1 MGNFKDCQCKCRDNK
16 HDGEVNLPTNKTNIK
31 EINNGNNNDYNK
43 NLKTLFKRNP
53 NQITDD
59 NENKNEKEKENNI
72 FKEKDEYF
80 DGISEIQLNDIENT
94 NNNDNQKMSEN
105 TNKRKKIKS
114 NNDLIN
120 NDNSDNK
127 KNIKFKTFDNDESF
141 QKEKNNINRQKT
153 FFENTYKNFKQDKN
167 QKITYDFNRT
177 KTTTTKDFQRRK
189 NFNKEINNTNNSI
202 NEKDS
207 SYFSQ
212 FSEFNTSTCKD
223 FLDKYHLICTQ
234 STTKIGISKIIN
246 HINLIN
252 NDSNDVL
259 FHSNLNRV
267 QLSGDRIINKKYI
280 GRFLLSTKKEI
291 RIFSSKEKFITL
303 QNPIQIFSYNEMK
316 RSCMVEFD
324 LGKKN
329 IGFDTTNDK
338 NSIFHFM
345 IYFENE
351 TFEVFS
357 GEHKIVEKWITLIN
371 YLIDNQFEINN

>member
-1 MGNFKDCQCKCRDNK
+1 MGNFKDCKCKCKDNK
-16 HDGEVNLPTNKTNIK
+16 QEGEVNLPTNKTNIK
-31 EINNGNNNDYNK
+31 EIQNENNNNDYNK

-59 NENKNEKEKENNI
+59 NENKNEKENNPY
-72 FKEKDEYF
+72 KDKDEYF
-80 DGISEIQLNDIENT
+80 DGISEIQLNDIDNM
-94 NNNDNQKMSEN
+94 NNNDYQKMSVKTE
-105 TNKRKKIKS
+105 KKIRLKS
-114 NNDLIN
+114 NKDIIN
-120 NDNSDNK
+120 KNNSYNK
-127 KNIKFKTFDNDESF
+127 KKINFKTFEENSF
-141 QKEKNNINRQKT
+141 QKAKSNIKIQKT
-153 FFENTYKNFKQDKN
+153 FVENTHQNLNQDKN
-167 QKITYDFNRT
+167 QKNNFFFNRT
-177 KTTTTKDFQRRK
+177 KTTTTADLPRRVK
-189 NFNKEINNTNNSI
+189 FKKELNKSNNSI

-212 FSEFNTSTCKD
+212 FSEFNTSTCRD
-223 FLDKYHLICTQ
+223 FLEKYHLICTQ
-234 STTKIGISKIIN
+234 STTKIPISKIIN

-259 FHSNLNRV
+259 FHSDLNRV
-267 QLSGDRIINKKYI
+267 QLSGERIINKKYI

-291 RIFSSKEKFITL
+291 RLFASKEKYITL
-303 QNPIQIFSYNEMK
+303 QNPIQIFSYTDMK

-329 IGFDTTNDK
+329 DGFDTTNDK

>member
-1 MGNFKDCQCKCRDNK
+1 MGNLRDCQCKCKDNK
-16 HDGEVNLPTNKTNIK
+16 QEGEVNLPTNKTNVK
-31 EINNGNNNDYNK
+31 ELQNGNNNEYNK
-43 NLKTLFKRNP
+43 NLKTLFKRNQ

-59 NENKNEKEKENNI
+59 NENKNEKENNI
-72 FKEKDEYF
+72 FKDKDEYF
-80 DGISEIQLNDIENT
+80 DGISEIQLNDIDNI
-94 NNNDNQKMSEN
+94 NNNDNQKMSDK
-105 TNKRKKIKS
+105 TSRKKRMQS
-114 NNDLIN
+114 NKEIIN
-120 NDNSDNK
+120 KNNSYNK
-127 KNIKFKTFDNDESF
+127 KNINFKTFDDDSF
-141 QKEKNNINRQKT
+141 QKEKNDIKKQKT
-153 FFENTYKNFKQDKN
+153 FLENTYQNFKQDKN
-167 QKITYDFNRT
+167 QKVNFTFNRT
-177 KTTTTKDFQRRK
+177 KTTTTADILRK
-189 NFNKEINNTNNSI
+189 QKFKKELNKSNNSI

-223 FLDKYHLICTQ
+223 FLEKYHLICTQ
-234 STTKIGISKIIN
+234 STTKIPISKIIN
-246 HINLIN
+246 NMNLIN

-259 FHSNLNRV
+259 FHSDLNRV
-267 QLSGDRIINKKYI
+267 QLSGERIINKKYI

-291 RIFSSKEKFITL
+291 RLYASKEKYITL

-329 IGFDTTNDK
+329 NGFDTTNDK

-357 GEHKIVEKWITLIN
+357 GECKIVEKWVTLIN
-371 YLIDNQFEINN
+371 YLIDNQFEIN

>member
-1 MGNFKDCQCKCRDNK
+1 MSEKTEKKNRVKSNKD
-16 HDGEVNLPTNKTNIK
+16 I
-31 EINNGNNNDYNK
+31 INK
-43 NLKTLFKRNP
+43 NNSYSK
-53 NQITDD
+53 
-59 NENKNEKEKENNI
+59 
-72 FKEKDEYF
+72 
-80 DGISEIQLNDIENT
+80 
-94 NNNDNQKMSEN
+94 
-105 TNKRKKIKS
+105 KKI
-114 NNDLIN
+114 N
-120 NDNSDNK
+120 
-127 KNIKFKTFDNDESF
+127 FKTFEEHSF
-141 QKEKNNINRQKT
+141 QKEKSNLKIQKT
-153 FFENTYKNFKQDKN
+153 FVENTHQNLNQDKN
-167 QKITYDFNRT
+167 QKNNFFFNRT
-177 KTTTTKDFQRRK
+177 KTTTTADLPRRVK
-189 NFNKEINNTNNSI
+189 FKKELNKSNNSI

-212 FSEFNTSTCKD
+212 FSEFNTSTCRD
-223 FLDKYHLICTQ
+223 FLEKYHLICTQ
-234 STTKIGISKIIN
+234 STTKIPISKIIN

-291 RIFSSKEKFITL
+291 RIFSSKEKYITL

-357 GEHKIVEKWITLIN
+357 GECKIVEKWVTLIN
-371 YLIDNQFEINN
+371 YLIDNQFEINY

>member
-1 MGNFKDCQCKCRDNK
+1 MGNFKDCKCKCKDNK
-16 HDGEVNLPTNKTNIK
+16 QEGEVNLPTNKTNIK
-31 EINNGNNNDYNK
+31 EIQNENNNNDYNK

-59 NENKNEKEKENNI
+59 NENKNEKENNP
-72 FKEKDEYF
+72 FKDKDEYF
-80 DGISEIQLNDIENT
+80 DGISEIQLNDIDNT
-94 NNNDNQKMSEN
+94 NNNDHQKMSEKTEKKN
-105 TNKRKKIKS
+105 RVKSNKDIINKNNSYSKKKI
-114 NNDLIN
+114 N
-120 NDNSDNK
+120 
-127 KNIKFKTFDNDESF
+127 FKTFEEHSF
-141 QKEKNNINRQKT
+141 QKEKSNLKIQKT
-153 FFENTYKNFKQDKN
+153 FVENTHQNLNQDKN
-167 QKITYDFNRT
+167 QKNNFFFNRT
-177 KTTTTKDFQRRK
+177 KTTTTADLPRRVK
-189 NFNKEINNTNNSI
+189 FKKELNKSNNSI

-212 FSEFNTSTCKD
+212 FSEFNTSTCRD
-223 FLDKYHLICTQ
+223 FLEKYHLICTQ
-234 STTKIGISKIIN
+234 STTKIPISKIIN

-259 FHSNLNRV
+259 FHSDLNRV
-267 QLSGDRIINKKYI
+267 QLSGERIINKKYI

-291 RIFSSKEKFITL
+291 RLYASKEKYITL

-357 GEHKIVEKWITLIN
+357 GECKIVEKWVTLIN
-371 YLIDNQFEINN
+371 YLIDNQFEINY

>member
-1 MGNFKDCQCKCRDNK
+1 M
-16 HDGEVNLPTNKTNIK
+16 V
-31 EINNGNNNDYNK
+31 
-43 NLKTLFKRNP
+43 LK
-53 NQITDD
+53 I
-59 NENKNEKEKENNI
+59 
-72 FKEKDEYF
+72 
-80 DGISEIQLNDIENT
+80 
-94 NNNDNQKMSEN
+94 
-105 TNKRKKIKS
+105 
-114 NNDLIN
+114 
-120 NDNSDNK
+120 
-127 KNIKFKTFDNDESF
+127 
-141 QKEKNNINRQKT
+141 QKT
-153 FFENTYKNFKQDKN
+153 FVENTHQNLNQDKN
-167 QKITYDFNRT
+167 QKNNFLFNST
-177 KTTTTKDFQRRK
+177 KTTTTADLPRRVK
-189 NFNKEINNTNNSI
+189 FKKELNKSNNSI

-212 FSEFNTSTCKD
+212 FSEFNTSTCRD
-223 FLDKYHLICTQ
+223 FLEKYHLICTQ
-234 STTKIGISKIIN
+234 STTKIPISKIIN

-291 RIFSSKEKFITL
+291 RLFASKEKYITL
-303 QNPIQIFSYNEMK
+303 QNPIQIFSYTDMK

-329 IGFDTTNDK
+329 DGFDTTNDK

>member
-1 MGNFKDCQCKCRDNK
+1 MGNIRDCQCKCKDNK
-16 HDGEVNLPTNKTNIK
+16 QEGEVNLPTNKTNVK
-31 EINNGNNNDYNK
+31 ELQNGNNNEYNK
-43 NLKTLFKRNP
+43 NLKTLFKRNQ

-59 NENKNEKEKENNI
+59 NENKNEKENNI
-72 FKEKDEYF
+72 FKDKDEYF
-80 DGISEIQLNDIENT
+80 DGISEIQLNDIDNI
-94 NNNDNQKMSEN
+94 NNNDNQKMSDK
-105 TNKRKKIKS
+105 TSRKKRMQS
-114 NNDLIN
+114 NKEIIN
-120 NDNSDNK
+120 KNNSYHK
-127 KNIKFKTFDNDESF
+127 KNINFKTFDDDSF
-141 QKEKNNINRQKT
+141 QKEKNDIKKQKT
-153 FFENTYKNFKQDKN
+153 FLENTYQNYKQDKN
-167 QKITYDFNRT
+167 QKVNFTFNRT
-177 KTTTTKDFQRRK
+177 KTTTTADILRK
-189 NFNKEINNTNNSI
+189 QKFKKELNKSNNSI

-212 FSEFNTSTCKD
+212 FSEFNTSTCRD
-223 FLDKYHLICTQ
+223 FLEKYHLICTQ
-234 STTKIGISKIIN
+234 STTKIPISKIIN

-259 FHSNLNRV
+259 FHSDLNRV
-267 QLSGDRIINKKYI
+267 QLSGERIINKKYI